1 MKILKDF
8 DHKVKVFLRSVD
20 VNECLASN
28 LSPPANFL
36 SCKYF
41 DSLLINFVVESYVNL
56 ALSAKII
63 VIINWSENARTLLIE
78 EFLVNKAN
86 KNYVIFEATQ
96 TINQHF
102 WDNNMLFKF
111 WCLHF
116 HSEQFCKTTFV
127 FKNKVY
133 KNIRLQSPNSLEQ
146 VKNKHFVAGIV
157 KFVNFLRTFA

>member
-102 WDNNMLFKF
+102 QDNNMLFKF

-116 HSEQFCKTTFV
+116 CPVFCFILKWRRSFLINHLPLFIKVLT
-127 FKNKVY
+127 KNKKGLV
-133 KNIRLQSPNSLEQ
+133 LL
-146 VKNKHFVAGIV
+146 
-157 KFVNFLRTFA
+157 L